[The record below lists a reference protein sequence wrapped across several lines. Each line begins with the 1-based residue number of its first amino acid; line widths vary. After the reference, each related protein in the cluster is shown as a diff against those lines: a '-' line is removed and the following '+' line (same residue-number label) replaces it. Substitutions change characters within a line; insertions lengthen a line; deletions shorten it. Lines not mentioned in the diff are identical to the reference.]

1 MTNKSLG
8 SIILSEKHFFYIIL
22 SYIVNMHEKKL
33 RFGENV
39 AFEEKNPESHDF
51 FDKMYMYN
59 APLFGKVL

>member
-33 RFGENV
+33 KFGENV
-39 AFEEKNPESHDF
+39 AFERKRPQSHDF
-51 FDKMYMYN
+51 FDKMYMYMV
-59 APLFGKVL
+59 PIFGKVL